1 MAKRTGRLLVALV
14 GGLIWAIACGA
25 GGYAADPAV
34 LDIAAVPHV
43 DAAGRDQYRR
53 FLGVNLP
60 RAFAVASNGKIGW
73 FGGAG
78 TVEDARD
85 KAVKSCAAKG
95 ASDCTVYAENL
106 RVVWPGRNDPG
117 PAPPPGPLFEAS
129 GYAFVPDARYIWRG
143 PSQAAGVY
151 VWGHGKN
158 GPTDYRGLQPQSHV
172 RVFNNAGFD
181 VVRFDRE
188 GFSDWPDSLADRLRT
203 GLEVIRKR
211 GWHKLI
217 VGGQSMGGYAALMA
231 LANPNLADAVIAVS
245 PAYFGGV
252 TGSDNSALFYSIARA
267 ARSPGTRVAIVHF
280 ANDTFIQ
287 DIDARMAL
295 FRDNLPARVGPVLLI
310 DRPAGITGHGGGS
323 SLTFAQQFG
332 ECLLHFVVDPVPKP
346 NC

>member
-1 MAKRTGRLLVALV
+1 MAGRAGWWLALLLGALV
-14 GGLIWAIACGA
+14 VATA
-25 GGYAADPAV
+25 GRGHAVEPAV
-34 LDIAAVPHV
+34 LNVAAVPNV
-43 DAAGRDQYRR
+43 DAAGREQYRR

-60 RAFAVASNGKIGW
+60 RAFAVSAEGKIGW

-78 TVEDARD
+78 TTQVARE
-85 KAVKSCAAKG
+85 KAIQSCAAKQG
-95 ASDCTVYAENL
+95 TNCALYAEDL

-117 PAPPPGPLFEAS
+117 PAAPPGPLFEAS

-143 PSQAAGVY
+143 PEQAAGVY

-188 GFSDWPDSLADRLRT
+188 GFSDWPDHLADRLRT
-203 GLEVIRKR
+203 GLEAIRKR
-211 GWHKLI
+211 GWKKLV

-231 LANPNLADAVIAVS
+231 LAHPGLADAVIAVS

-252 TGSDNSALFYSIARA
+252 AGSDNSALFYTIVRS

-280 ANDTFIQ
+280 AGDTFVT

-295 FRDNLPARVGPVLLI
+295 YRDNLPSRVGALLLI
-310 DRPAGITGHGGGS
+310 DRPAGITGHGGGT
-323 SLTFAQQFG
+323 SLAFAQQYG
-332 ECLLHFVVDPVPKP
+332 DCLLRFVVDATPRPA
-346 NC
+346 C